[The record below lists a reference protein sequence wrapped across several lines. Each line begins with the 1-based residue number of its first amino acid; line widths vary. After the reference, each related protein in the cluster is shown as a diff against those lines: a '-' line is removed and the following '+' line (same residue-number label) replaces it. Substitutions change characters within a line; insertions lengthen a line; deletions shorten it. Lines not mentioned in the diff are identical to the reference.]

1 MENSQL
7 MEWLKCIT
15 ILKSKFMQNYI
26 LSNIRTCV
34 PYIKELRNIAGSVTA
49 SILMQQLDYWFSK
62 QGGEPFYKFK
72 APCEHS
78 MYKKGDSFIEELG
91 FSVEEFTNA
100 FLKVGTVYKSK
111 TEFEASQDK
120 FAGKYYC
127 CYFDRKESLTFY
139 FRNHNLLDVVL
150 KRLFTVNGESPFIET
165 DKVHLQKPTK
175 SISPIYITEDYNN
188 RLQQNNK
195 QTNATAF
202 SPSFEKPT
210 AEKNLA
216 LQSSISEFPNNLHTQ
231 KQNIQTMQFQKFWN
245 LYEKPKKAVNW
256 NAANVK
262 QAEKLFI
269 YALKQCESF
278 EWLMRNTEDYLTV
291 KSTGKHGEGVKRGIC
306 SFLSKRDFPY
316 LINWNEK
323 LQEIKGIDPKNTVV
337 KKQDQEKVQEEK
349 QAKKEVNNAD
359 YQATTSK
366 LQKLNAEKLCNDI
379 QQSITA
385 SMSDIHKHFYD
396 FQVLNIFEKN
406 DSIFL
411 GIQTKSEPN
420 QAFAEKLQNILQME
434 AQFCFGAKYK
444 KFKILYKIN

>member
-1 MENSQL
+1 MS
-7 MEWLKCIT
+7 T
-15 ILKSKFMQNYI
+15 IYNKLQN
-26 LSNIRTCV
+26 
-34 PYIKELRNIAGSVTA
+34 
-49 SILMQQLDYWFSK
+49 D
-62 QGGEPFYKFK
+62 
-72 APCEHS
+72 
-78 MYKKGDSFIEELG
+78 
-91 FSVEEFTNA
+91 FTIIN
-100 FLKVGTVYKSK
+100 
-111 TEFEASQDK
+111 
-120 FAGKYYC
+120 
-127 CYFDRKESLTFY
+127 
-139 FRNHNLLDVVL
+139 NH
-150 KRLFTVNGESPFIET
+150 I
-165 DKVHLQKPTK
+165 
-175 SISPIYITEDYNN
+175 I
-188 RLQQNNK
+188 QNNK
-195 QTNATAF
+195 VSGNAFKLYCYIVFRLGRNPEWEFISYEILTHFKEGKKALKTARDELINLGYLKCLGQKHRANGDFGGNDYEIYSTPACYPEGSTLQRQTLEGSTHKGSTNKNEYNKTELKKEINNINPASGF

-210 AEKNLA
+210 VEENLTP
-216 LQSSISEFPNNLHTQ
+216 QSSISEIPNNLHTQ

-245 LYEKPKKAVNW
+245 LYEKPKKVVNW

-291 KSTGKHGEGVKRGIC
+291 KSTGKHGDGVKRGIC
-306 SFLSKRDFPY
+306 SFLSKRDFSY

-337 KKQDQEKVQEEK
+337 NKQDQEKVQEEK

-379 QQSITA
+379 QQSITT
-385 SMSDIHKHFYD
+385 SMSDTHKHWYD
-396 FQVLNIFEKN
+396 FKVLDIFEKN

-420 QAFAEKLQNILQME
+420 QAFAEKLQNILQRE
-434 AQFCFGAKYK
+434 AQFCFGEKYK